1 MNISSLLI
9 HVQPQ
14 RAERVRAQLEQM
26 PGVEVHAVTAE
37 GRLIVTI
44 EKSGDLE
51 MGRAFEQLG
60 AIPGVHATTLVY
72 HHSETL
78 DDELPTKKESKP

>member
-1 MNISSLLI
+1 M

-14 RAERVRAQLEQM
+14 CAEQVCAQLEQL
-26 PGVEVHAVTAE
+26 PGVEVHAVTTD
-37 GRLIVTI
+37 GRLIVTVEI
-44 EKSGDLE
+44 GDDLE
-51 MGRAFEQLG
+51 MTRAFEQLG

-78 DDELPTKKESKP
+78 DDESPAKKESEP

>member
-1 MNISSLLI
+1 MNISGLLI
-9 HVQPQ
+9 HAQPQ
-14 RAERVRAQLEQM
+14 RAENVCARLEQL

-37 GRLIVTI
+37 GHLVVTVEGNGEQEMTQTFDRLN
-44 EKSGDLE
+44 
-51 MGRAFEQLG
+51 

-78 DDELPTKKESKP
+78 DDESPAKKESKP